1 MKSHILAALLSVAA
15 LGACVDQADDS
26 VTADPR
32 LATNGLVPSAIHANA
47 LNTKPLTGAAISA
60 DTTMVD
66 TYQHALFTQYIVE
79 CALSSTQTVTATYG
93 KAVYNFTGSIGLV
106 PAWTTRDLTDEESRA
121 VSACVLARAN
131 LTGTNVTISLR
142 GDSGVL
148 GTTVDEAKNYNVEE
162 AAFYGDLF
170 TTTPGAMHACN
181 GVDQVRVGDTYG
193 DLPLRQCGQPD
204 SRNPG
209 YTLCGFVYDGECAKI
224 CEKVGDHYTT
234 CQDANG
240 DWLKYGETV
249 RLLGTA
255 P

>member
-32 LATNGLVPSAIHANA
+32 LATNGLVPSAIHPNT
-47 LNTKPLTGAAISA
+47 LNTKALTGDAIA
-60 DTTMVD
+60 NAPGMEDTS
-66 TYQHALFTQYIVE
+66 QHALFTTYLVD
-79 CALSSTQTVTATYG
+79 CALSSTQSVTSPVTKTTY
-93 KAVYNFTGSIGLV
+93 KGSIGLA
-106 PAWTTRDLTDEESRA
+106 PAWTTRNLTADESQA

-131 LTGTNVTISLR
+131 LDGINITISLR
-142 GDSGVL
+142 GDAGVL
-148 GTTVDEAKNYNVEE
+148 GTTREEAANFNVEE

-170 TTTPGAMHACN
+170 TTTPGALHACN

-193 DLPLRQCGQPD
+193 DLPNRQCGQED
-204 SRNPG
+204 SKNPG
-209 YTLCGFVYDGECAKI
+209 YTLCGFVYDGECAKV

-234 CQDANG
+234 CADVKG
-240 DWLKYGETV
+240 DWHHNGETV

-255 P
+255 PK